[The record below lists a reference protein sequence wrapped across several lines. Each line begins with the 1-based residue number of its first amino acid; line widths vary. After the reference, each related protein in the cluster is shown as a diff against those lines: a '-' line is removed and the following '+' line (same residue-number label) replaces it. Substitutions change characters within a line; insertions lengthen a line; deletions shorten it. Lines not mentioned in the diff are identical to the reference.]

1 MFTKTTNLK
10 GTLPL
15 IATLTYFGYFLL
27 DKIHHTTYDNAF
39 RMEVPLDFSIY
50 LLGGQRVTNH
60 ENLYDGTII
69 DPWPFTYPPFAGWLF
84 SLWDGASFESA
95 TVVWHAISF
104 AALTTVILMVV
115 RSLKIKITPWT
126 TLAAI
131 GTAFAL
137 LALDPIQGTFF
148 FGQINI
154 VLMLLVAADF
164 LPGKHRLPG
173 IGTGLAAG
181 IKLTPALFGVL
192 FLLQKRWWAAAGC
205 FATFLATVGIGYL
218 TVEDAHVYWAE
229 KITDST
235 RIGDHDHPAAQSI
248 KSVMIR
254 EFGTDSTTTW
264 VLLVVVVCAVVFA
277 GAWFL
282 LRTQQEALAVGTVG
296 LAACLISPFSWFH
309 HWVWFAMIFAV
320 VLFGG
325 MRALQLGV
333 ESLFSGPWA
342 HSVVRVLSQ
351 FVFIVPVLVCMW
363 LGHWIVTAP
372 VHGGETPTYSVFF
385 PSMQEQHGW
394 LFTVF
399 GASVMVAVCVWGVVS
414 WLWYRSS
421 RREVVVCEL
430 GDGEE
435 IVFG

>member
-15 IATLTYFGYFLL
+15 IAALTYFGYYIL
-27 DKIHHTTYDNAF
+27 DKIHNTDYHNAF
-39 RMEVPLDFSIY
+39 TMKVPLDFSIY
-50 LLGGQRVTNH
+50 LLGGQRVTHH
-60 ENLYDGTII
+60 ENLYDGTIV
-69 DPWPFTYPPFAGWLF
+69 DRWPFTYPPFAGWLF

-104 AALTTVILMVV
+104 AALVTVILMVI

-131 GTAFAL
+131 GTAFGL

-192 FLLQKRWWAAAGC
+192 FLLQKRWWAAAGS
-205 FATFLATVGIGYL
+205 FATFLVTVAIGYL
-218 TVEDAHVYWAE
+218 TVEDAHIYWTE
-229 KITDST
+229 KISDSS
-235 RIGDHDHPAAQSI
+235 RIGEHEHPAAQSI

-254 EFGTDSTTTW
+254 DFSTDSTGVW
-264 VLLVVVVCAVVFA
+264 ALLVAAVCLVTFA
-277 GAWFL
+277 GAWCLF
-282 LRTQQEALAVGTVG
+282 RTQQDALAVGVTG
-296 LAACLISPFSWFH
+296 LAACLVSPFSWFH
-309 HWVWFAMIFAV
+309 HWVWFSIIFAV
-320 VLFGG
+320 ILFGG
-325 MRALQLGV
+325 MRILQGGV
-333 ESLFSGPWA
+333 DSLFVGPQMRW
-342 HSVVRVLSQ
+342 VKIVLAQ
-351 FVFIVPVLVCMW
+351 FAFVIPALVCMW

-372 VHGGETPTYSVFF
+372 VHGGETPTYSVLF
-385 PSMQEQHGW
+385 PSMQEQHEW

-399 GASVMVAVCVWGVVS
+399 GVAVLAATCVWGVAS
-414 WLWYRSS
+414 WLWYRES
-421 RREVVVCEL
+421 RREVEVWGVDDRDEV
-430 GDGEE
+430 
-435 IVFG
+435 VFG